1 MRKTTAEIFLVF
13 IFFMNGCDLLS
24 TRDSE
29 EPITQR
35 SNFIV
40 ASTPDILIDNLKNS
54 LKEKVVENYL
64 ACFVDESFLNKP
76 FVFKPSA
83 GAVSKFQ
90 SLLSWDLESERQYF
104 NNLKASTK
112 EGIPIT
118 LELTN
123 EFNSPQIDS
132 AVYQY
137 DYSLTL
143 SSNDVSVQSIYQG
156 SLKFVLSRDSRNQ
169 WVITSWEDIERNE
182 QPSWSELKGRFN

>member
-1 MRKTTAEIFLVF
+1 MRKRLTEIFLLVLIF
-13 IFFMNGCDLLS
+13 ISGCDILS

-35 SNFIV
+35 SNFTV
-40 ASTPDILIDNLKNS
+40 ASTPGILFENLKNS

-64 ACFVDESFLNKP
+64 ACFVDDSFLNKQY
-76 FVFKPSA
+76 VFKPSA

-90 SLLSWDLESERQYF
+90 NLLSWDLESERQYF
-104 NNLKASTK
+104 NNLKAATK
-112 EGIPIT
+112 EGVPII

-137 DYSLTL
+137 DYTITL
-143 SSNDVSVQSIYQG
+143 SSNDASIQSIYQG
-156 SLKFVLSRDSRNQ
+156 SLQFVINRDSRNQ
-169 WVITSWEDIERNE
+169 WVITRWEDIERNA
-182 QPSWSELKGRFN
+182 QPSWSELKGRFY